1 MNETESTKLTKK
13 NYLVIFFLFGLCIS
27 TMLIIITELTWDG
40 ICKKVGWE
48 QDLTR
53 EIIECFLRAAL
64 LEETFKFLG
73 FILARKKYK
82 INRVSDSMFAAGL
95 IGLMYGIVE
104 KAVLFNPMAIII
116 NLFIPM
122 HLLWQWNQGRHYQI
136 SKDEK
141 KKGNKGKAFFHM
153 FLATFVIF
161 FLHGTW
167 DALLS
172 IGAYLIDSENS
183 GVMENAELIGGI
195 ILGATIFLGFIY
207 TIVTFIITIK
217 TARKS
222 KRESAKVE
230 TKENEE
236 TIENI
241 SE

>member
-1 MNETESTKLTKK
+1 
-13 NYLVIFFLFGLCIS
+13 
-27 TMLIIITELTWDG
+27 
-40 ICKKVGWE
+40 
-48 QDLTR
+48 
-53 EIIECFLRAAL
+53 
-64 LEETFKFLG
+64 
-73 FILARKKYK
+73 
-82 INRVSDSMFAAGL
+82 
-95 IGLMYGIVE
+95 
-104 KAVLFNPMAIII
+104 MAIII

-161 FLHGTW
+161 FIHGTW

-195 ILGATIFLGFIY
+195 ILGVTILLGFIY

-222 KRESAKVE
+222 KRESLAVE
-230 TKENEE
+230 TKETVE